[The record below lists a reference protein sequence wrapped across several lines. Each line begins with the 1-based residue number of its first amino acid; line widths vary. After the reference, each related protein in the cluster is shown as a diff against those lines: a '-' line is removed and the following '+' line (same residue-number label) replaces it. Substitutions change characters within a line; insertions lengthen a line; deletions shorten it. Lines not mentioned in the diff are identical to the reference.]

1 MIKIK
6 NVDMENNK
14 IYVESKLTEYETK
27 KVLIKSVLENNLEPN
42 VTFETIKFI
51 IDAEIVHKWVCF

>member
-1 MIKIK
+1 MVITK
-6 NVDMENNK
+6 NVDVDNNK

-42 VTFETIKFI
+42 VTFESIKFI
-51 IDAEIVHKWVCF
+51 IDAELIQT

>member
-51 IDAEIVHKWVCF
+51 IDAEIVHK

>member
-1 MIKIK
+1 MVTVK
-6 NVDMENNK
+6 NVDVDNNK

-42 VTFETIKFI
+42 VTFESIKFI
-51 IDAEIVHKWVCF
+51 IDAEIIKT

>member
-51 IDAEIVHKWVCF
+51 IDAELIQT